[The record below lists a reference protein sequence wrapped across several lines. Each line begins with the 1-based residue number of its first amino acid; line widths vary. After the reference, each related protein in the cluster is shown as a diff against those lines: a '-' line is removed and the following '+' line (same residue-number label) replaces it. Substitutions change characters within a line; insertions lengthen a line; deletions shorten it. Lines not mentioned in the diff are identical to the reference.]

1 MRAQGKGVSEFPA
14 NPLRA
19 RILAREFEW
28 KCLEARPPL
37 SEGKYNRHDH
47 INKYASTFK
56 DAKKRFDVPRNPLFN
71 WRKGKALPSSTTT
84 DLMGGL
90 FGEDLTGKW
99 RSRGVDS
106 PEQTFLCAL
115 DLISRNNQPNCSEV
129 LKEADEILGAVSASI
144 CALIPRIPNL
154 ERPKHT
160 SYSGGKRLVSSASG
174 KTNRYSKCS
183 QKRPVA
189 FPFIADRINPYDAV
203 SPLCAAL
210 MYLVKPNN
218 KTRLSDELAQ
228 ALLLDLISGVIAAY
242 IIMLHRNS
250 IEFQTGGLVV
260 DLYRLVYG
268 LFLNSKEN
276 GEATID
282 SRLVGEVFYNHL
294 EELSISSDELR
305 TSFDRLVT
313 LFADYSGKSG
323 LSTTEFMA
331 VVDPVDPDRSIG
343 VIKWW
348 AEN

>member
-1 MRAQGKGVSEFPA
+1 
-14 NPLRA
+14 
-19 RILAREFEW
+19 
-28 KCLEARPPL
+28 
-37 SEGKYNRHDH
+37 
-47 INKYASTFK
+47 
-56 DAKKRFDVPRNPLFN
+56 
-71 WRKGKALPSSTTT
+71 
-84 DLMGGL
+84 
-90 FGEDLTGKW
+90 
-99 RSRGVDS
+99 
-106 PEQTFLCAL
+106 
-115 DLISRNNQPNCSEV
+115 
-129 LKEADEILGAVSASI
+129 
-144 CALIPRIPNL
+144 
-154 ERPKHT
+154 
-160 SYSGGKRLVSSASG
+160 
-174 KTNRYSKCS
+174 
-183 QKRPVA
+183 
-189 FPFIADRINPYDAV
+189 
-203 SPLCAAL
+203 